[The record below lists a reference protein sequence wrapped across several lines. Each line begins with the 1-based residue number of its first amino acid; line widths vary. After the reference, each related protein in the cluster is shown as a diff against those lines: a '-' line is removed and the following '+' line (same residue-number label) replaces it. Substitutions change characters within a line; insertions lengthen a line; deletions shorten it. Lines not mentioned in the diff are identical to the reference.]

1 MVTLWYRAPELLLG
15 IKEYSTYIDVWSV
28 GCIFGE
34 FLLMEPLFRGES
46 ETDELHKIFKLLGT
60 FINAAI
66 FCKMIYFVHEII

>member
-1 MVTLWYRAPELLLG
+1 
-15 IKEYSTYIDVWSV
+15 
-28 GCIFGE
+28 
-34 FLLMEPLFRGES
+34 MEPLFRGES